1 MIKNSSRLQCIF
13 DLLKFSDVTVDVGCD
28 HGFVTHY
35 LLSQNIA
42 KNVIAT
48 DISNKCLD
56 KTRELIDSHN
66 LSHRATFVATD
77 GLCGINNPNI
87 DQIVIAGMGGSTIM
101 HILEH
106 MPECCKSA
114 RLILQPMNNIMN
126 LRIFLAKIGYTFER
140 DLITIDDG
148 RFYHFMVVTPGK
160 CTLSETQIHC
170 GAVASDY
177 NQPDYIQW
185 LKHTIHKMQ
194 DIVEYM
200 PNANPRR
207 LKFMRGIYILSNIL
221 KGEE

>member
-1 MIKNSSRLQCIF
+1 MIKNSSRLQSIF
-13 DLLKFSDVTVDVGCD
+13 DLLSFSDVTVDVGCD
-28 HGFVTHY
+28 HGFVSQY
-35 LLSQNIA
+35 LLSNNIA

-56 KTRELIDSHN
+56 KTRELLTQNN

-77 GLCGINNPNI
+77 GLCGINHPNI
-87 DQIVIAGMGGSTIM
+87 DQIIIAGMGGSTIM

-106 MPECCKSA
+106 IPSSCKSA

-140 DLITIDDG
+140 DMVITDDG
-148 RFYHFMVVTPGK
+148 RFYHLMVVVPGK
-160 CTLSETQIHC
+160 CTLTETQIHC
-170 GAVASDY
+170 GAVPSDY
-177 NQPDYIQW
+177 HTGNYLEW

-200 PNANPRR
+200 PTANPRR

-221 KGEE
+221 KGE

>member
-13 DLLKFSDVTVDVGCD
+13 DLLKYSDVTVDVGCD
-28 HGFVTHY
+28 HGFVTLH

-48 DISNKCLD
+48 DISQKCLD
-56 KTRELIDSHN
+56 KTQELITEKN
-66 LSHRATFVATD
+66 LTHRATFVATD

-87 DQIVIAGMGGSTIM
+87 DQIVIAGMGGSTII

-106 MPECCKSA
+106 MPASCKKA

-126 LRIFLAKIGYTFER
+126 LRTFLAKMGYTFER
-140 DLITIDDG
+140 DMIVNDDG
-148 RFYHFMVVTPGK
+148 RFYHVMVVVSGK
-160 CTLSETQIHC
+160 CNLDETQVYC
-170 GAVASDY
+170 GAVPSDY
-177 NQPDYIQW
+177 TSNDYIEW

-194 DIVEYM
+194 DIVEDM
-200 PNANPRR
+200 PSANPRR
-207 LKFMRGIYILSNIL
+207 LKFMRGIYILGNIL